1 MGAHRRDDR
10 QEPPAAGNGSRTYI
24 NHMHLHLSLSE
35 VLIDVGQAGP
45 GEMHAI
51 KGRFVTSPDFLLSM
65 RSRISGAIESYQAR
79 FGTIVDGGLGGE
91 PAASGRG

>member
-1 MGAHRRDDR
+1 MGAQRRHER

-45 GEMHAI
+45 GELPAI
-51 KGRFVTSPDFLLSM
+51 KARFVTSPDYLLSM
-65 RSRISGAIESYQAR
+65 RSTISGAIERYQAE
-79 FGTIVDGGLGGE
+79 FGGIV
-91 PAASGRG
+91 AAGPGAGRG